1 MGLLLA
7 SQLMLTLS
15 TAHTGMEASPTVA
28 WLAILMPESLPTP
41 PLTSAMPP
49 DTECPMLPTA
59 LESPELPPLPSLL
72 PPDCTPEPEDTLLTL
87 LVSSMLPRG
96 PLMLSPRPML
106 PICMEDTA
114 TVLSVVLTPMVW
126 DTMFSL
132 DTHMA
137 TPPSATPLTTERDPL
152 MLSQRPMPTTVTTDT
167 EPIPMLDMVT
177 APTDHTVWLTVMA
190 EASTTKSLPKQ
201 SRTRENSRFIQR
213 LLS

>member
-1 MGLLLA
+1 
-7 SQLMLTLS
+7 
-15 TAHTGMEASPTVA
+15 
-28 WLAILMPESLPTP
+28 
-41 PLTSAMPP
+41 MPP
-49 DTECPMLPTA
+49 VTECPMLPTA

-87 LVSSMLPRG
+87 LVLSMWPRG

-126 DTMFSL
+126 DTMVSL

-137 TPPSATPLTTERDPL
+137 TPPSATPLTT
-152 MLSQRPMPTTVTTDT
+152 DT
-167 EPIPMLDMVT
+167 ELTPMLDMVT
-177 APTDHTVWLTVMA
+177 APTDHTVMA
-190 EASTTKSLPKQ
+190 EASTTTKSLPKE

>member
-1 MGLLLA
+1 MGNVPSTFNQETWTSLLLWFVLLLA

-28 WLAILMPESLPTP
+28 WLAILMPESLLTP
-41 PLTSAMPP
+41 PLTSAM
-49 DTECPMLPTA
+49 LPVT
-59 LESPELPPLPSLL
+59 ESP
-72 PPDCTPEPEDTLLTL
+72 
-87 LVSSMLPRG
+87 MLPRG

-106 PICMEDTA
+106 PICMEDMA

-126 DTMFSL
+126 DTMVSL

-137 TPPSATPLTTERDPL
+137 TPPSATLLTTERDPL

-167 EPIPMLDMVT
+167 ELIPMLDMVT

-190 EASTTKSLPKQ
+190 EASTTKSLPKE
-201 SRTRENSRFIQR
+201 SRTREKSRFIQR

>member
-1 MGLLLA
+1 
-7 SQLMLTLS
+7 
-15 TAHTGMEASPTVA
+15 
-28 WLAILMPESLPTP
+28 
-41 PLTSAMPP
+41 MPP

-87 LVSSMLPRG
+87 LVLSMLPRG
-96 PLMLSPRPML
+96 
-106 PICMEDTA
+106 
-114 TVLSVVLTPMVW
+114 
-126 DTMFSL
+126 
-132 DTHMA
+132 
-137 TPPSATPLTTERDPL
+137 PL

-167 EPIPMLDMVT
+167 ELFPMLDMVT

-190 EASTTKSLPKQ
+190 EASTTKSLPKE

>member
-28 WLAILMPESLPTP
+28 WLAILMPESLLTP

-49 DTECPMLPTA
+49 VTESPMLPTA
-59 LESPELPPLPSLL
+59 LESPELPP
-72 PPDCTPEPEDTLLTL
+72 DCTPEPEDTLPTL
-87 LVSSMLPRG
+87 LVLSMLPRG

-126 DTMFSL
+126 DTMVSL

-167 EPIPMLDMVT
+167 ELIPMLDMVT

-190 EASTTKSLPKQ
+190 EASTTKSLPIPD
-201 SRTRENSRFIQR
+201 SFRDC
-213 LLS
+213 

>member
-1 MGLLLA
+1 MAMYQVLSTKKHEQVCFCGLSCCL

-41 PLTSAMPP
+41 PPTSAMPP
-49 DTECPMLPTA
+49 VTECPMLPTA

-87 LVSSMLPRG
+87 LVLSMLPRG

-106 PICMEDTA
+106 PICMEDMA

-126 DTMFSL
+126 DTMVSL

-137 TPPSATPLTTERDPL
+137 TPP
-152 MLSQRPMPTTVTTDT
+152 
-167 EPIPMLDMVT
+167 
-177 APTDHTVWLTVMA
+177 
-190 EASTTKSLPKQ
+190 
-201 SRTRENSRFIQR
+201 
-213 LLS
+213 

>member
-1 MGLLLA
+1 
-7 SQLMLTLS
+7 
-15 TAHTGMEASPTVA
+15 
-28 WLAILMPESLPTP
+28 
-41 PLTSAMPP
+41 MPP
-49 DTECPMLPTA
+49 VTESPMLPTA

-87 LVSSMLPRG
+87 LVLSMLPRG
-96 PLMLSPRPML
+96 PLMPSPRPML

-126 DTMFSL
+126 DTMVSL

-137 TPPSATPLTTERDPL
+137 TPPSATTL
-152 MLSQRPMPTTVTTDT
+152 TTDT
-167 EPIPMLDMVT
+167 ELIPMLDMVT